1 MAISVSTSD
10 PTSAVRSFPWPVL
23 EAGNGAFPEGQY
35 SVEVEHKDRGRSFV
49 ISHRIQGATLLE
61 RWIEEGKALFACA
74 VAAPVSAYR
83 QLLCSSDASHPVQW
97 EPDNLG
103 SHPVFTPMVVC
114 SADVRLAIEARRDGL
129 NALWHGRTINVP
141 KGARLAVGPTFALQS
156 GLLGLLDFR
165 LDEQLQSGQF
175 QVEASR
181 EAGFRFN
188 VYLGADLHIFLRKHR
203 QEAVGWNIMTHIVST
218 ALAQLRSDYSDN
230 EEDEG
235 WESYPNL
242 VSLAEELT
250 RRDLPHWAD
259 DTFAPEIAATTLYPH
274 KVAVGDADD

>member
-1 MAISVSTSD
+1 MAISVNTSD

-23 EAGNGAFPEGQY
+23 EAGNGAFPDGEY
-35 SVEVEHKDRGRSFV
+35 SVEVEHQDRGRSFV
-49 ISHRIQGATLLE
+49 ISHRVQGAALLE
-61 RWIEEGKALFACA
+61 RWIEEGVVLFACA
-74 VAAPVSAYR
+74 MATPVSAYR
-83 QLLCSSDASHPVQW
+83 QLLSSSEASHLVQW

-114 SADVRLAIEARRDGL
+114 ATEVRLSIEARRDGV
-129 NALWHGRTINVP
+129 NALWDGRTIDVP

-165 LDEQLQSGQF
+165 LDERLKPGQF
-175 QVEASR
+175 RVQASR

-188 VYLGADLHIFLRKHR
+188 VYLGADLHRFLKTHR

-218 ALAQLRSDYSDN
+218 ALAQLSHDFADDDG
-230 EEDEG
+230 EEG

-250 RRDLPHWAD
+250 RRGLPNWAD
-259 DTFAPEIAATTLYPH
+259 ETFEPEIAATTLYPH
-274 KVAVGDADD
+274 KVAGSDVED